1 VVSRRFDFELRRYV
15 EDGKDAYTKK
25 QRRAY
30 QRLARAQEKLSF
42 GSKEVIVEYV
52 PQTKESKLIR
62 IPIVKR
68 FEGVDLAVVSLS
80 DKNSYLEIED
90 SMKKESVSKRDEG

>member
-1 VVSRRFDFELRRYV
+1 
-15 EDGKDAYTKK
+15 
-25 QRRAY
+25 
-30 QRLARAQEKLSF
+30 
-42 GSKEVIVEYV
+42 VEYV

-80 DKNSYLEIED
+80 GKNIYLEIED